1 MGIPVV
7 IAHIWKY
14 AVLLSWTSQ
23 TFKLQLWNKYKTI
36 SPAHYLR
43 ILRHIQSW
51 GRQTFILHPIYTSNW
66 GFALAHLPSWTALML
81 FCVNAWDEGGYRHDT
96 GLEPRVSQGAHR
108 QDLQRGNLKS
118 TPLHFFPF
126 FHLYRKGT
134 SFCFGTPSS
143 IKKTSFQG

>member
-1 MGIPVV
+1 MG

-66 GFALAHLPSWTALML
+66 GFALAKVGYKSGEVVGKAWVFPACHLWCFSTESDISSEHPPNTEHCERSHCYT
-81 FCVNAWDEGGYRHDT
+81 GGKEKLPHILLCMGDVAVFIFWINY
-96 GLEPRVSQGAHR
+96 
-108 QDLQRGNLKS
+108 
-118 TPLHFFPF
+118 
-126 FHLYRKGT
+126 
-134 SFCFGTPSS
+134 C
-143 IKKTSFQG
+143 